1 MRLYLK
7 FNHLYIQ
14 YTQYIWNAPK
24 LHIRTFG
31 DKLSPNA
38 PQTVSSGNLL
48 ESIFQLGKRKV
59 APEKLLLLFTDSS
72 GNVQ

>member
-1 MRLYLK
+1 M
-7 FNHLYIQ
+7 
-14 YTQYIWNAPK
+14 T
-24 LHIRTFG
+24 TFG
-31 DKLSPNA
+31 DKLSANA